1 VTITDGGVIVMQILL
16 GILLLVHGLI
26 TTAIGAGSLSNP
38 RGVTVPGMDWF
49 PVALG
54 QSWMLQG
61 DASRLGAVL
70 WLAAGIGLIATA
82 AAVMGIVVPA
92 NLWPT
97 LGLASA
103 LVGLMAVAV
112 FFHPYY
118 AIAIVVNVAIVA
130 AATVFRGTT
139 KSVFGI

>member
-1 VTITDGGVIVMQILL
+1 MQIFL

-38 RGVTVPGMDWF
+38 RGMTVPGTDWF

-61 DASRLGAVL
+61 DTGRVGAGL
-70 WLAAGIGLIATA
+70 WLVAGIGLIATA
-82 AAVMGIVVPA
+82 AAVLGIVVPA

-97 LGLASA
+97 LALGSA
-103 LVGLMAVAV
+103 VVGLMAVAV

-118 AIAIVVNVAIVA
+118 AIAIAIDLAIVA
-130 AATVFRGTT
+130 AATVFRATT

>member
-1 VTITDGGVIVMQILL
+1 MTITDGGVLVMQILF

-38 RGVTVPGMDWF
+38 RGVTVPGTDWF

-61 DASRLGAVL
+61 DVARLGSVL

-82 AAVMGIVVPA
+82 AAVLGIVVPA
-92 NLWPT
+92 NMWSA

-103 LVGLMAVAV
+103 VVGLMAVAV

-118 AIAIVVNVAIVA
+118 AIAIAVDVAIVA
-130 AATVFRGTT
+130 AATVFRATT